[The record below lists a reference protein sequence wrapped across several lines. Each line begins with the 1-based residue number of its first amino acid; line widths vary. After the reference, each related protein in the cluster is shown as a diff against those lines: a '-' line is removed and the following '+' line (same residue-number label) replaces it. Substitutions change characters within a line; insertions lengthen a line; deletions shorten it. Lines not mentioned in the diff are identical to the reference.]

1 MSHQQQSKTEPASH
15 VKHAPSSEFLT
26 HCYRNALDRLNSSF
40 VKRRPIAIMIGE
52 GKSAS
57 SFVIGRFLSDLDEE
71 VVSVRINEPCAN
83 AGDFLRCI
91 IRAIGIEPNELD
103 VTDLESVLKMFLSF
117 QKSHD
122 RRTIVC
128 IEDVQDSEWWVLD
141 KIRYL
146 VEMEAKG
153 NFGFMLIVSGQLG
166 LKELLHTR
174 PLSSVCQH
182 AGQRISLSPFTLI
195 ETTEYMRRRV
205 EGATTATIDQVFDYH
220 AISLVHDL
228 CAGVPDAISKLVSG
242 CLDLADDAGLDTV
255 TIELVKK
262 AYEIQREGTSP
273 QVANTDAATANLNGL
288 IPRPGRLI
296 VQISGEYLQEN
307 ALRQGHILIG
317 RSKLCDIH
325 IDSPAVSRHHALIN
339 YSAEGA
345 ILVDLGSKN
354 GTYVDGYRINQH
366 SLMAGETVAVGD
378 CRIEYVIDDERQ
390 AGTNEVPSVSYSHTS
405 V

>member
-1 MSHQQQSKTEPASH
+1 
-15 VKHAPSSEFLT
+15 
-26 HCYRNALDRLNSSF
+26 
-40 VKRRPIAIMIGE
+40 MIGE

-205 EGATTATIDQVFDYH
+205 EGVTTATIDQVFDYH